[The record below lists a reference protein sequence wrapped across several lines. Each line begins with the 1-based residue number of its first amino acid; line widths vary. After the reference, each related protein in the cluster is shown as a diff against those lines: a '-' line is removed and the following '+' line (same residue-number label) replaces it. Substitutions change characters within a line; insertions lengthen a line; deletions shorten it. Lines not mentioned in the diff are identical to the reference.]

1 MPHILDSSF
10 HEVEGD
16 EILPFR
22 FVLVPQGPFR
32 VSPRRGRHV
41 DGTHSE
47 WFMCMGCDMASHTE
61 YRVCLMNF
69 SIEHINILRNC
80 LGLSNSLLSL
90 PILQSLV

>member
-1 MPHILDSSF
+1 MIAVPVPHILDSSF

-47 WFMCMGCDMASHTE
+47 WFMCMGLICIYQCDITSV
-61 YRVCLMNF
+61 YRVRCSIIL
-69 SIEHINILRNC
+69 SIENINMIFT
-80 LGLSNSLLSL
+80 
-90 PILQSLV
+90 V

>member
-1 MPHILDSSF
+1 MIAVPVPHILDSSF

-47 WFMCMGCDMASHTE
+47 WFMCMGLICIYQCDMASH
-61 YRVCLMNF
+61 
-69 SIEHINILRNC
+69 SALRIFFF
-80 LGLSNSLLSL
+80 LITYKHT
-90 PILQSLV
+90 P